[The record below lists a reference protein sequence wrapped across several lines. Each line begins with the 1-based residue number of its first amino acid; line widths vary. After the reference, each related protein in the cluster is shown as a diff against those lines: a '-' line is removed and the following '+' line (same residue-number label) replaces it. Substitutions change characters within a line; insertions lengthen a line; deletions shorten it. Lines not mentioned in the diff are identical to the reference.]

1 MEYLLTKLNRDIFH
15 HFEKQEMQLLFVSKK
30 KLCYNYSGISQ
41 SNAFLLIE
49 ASKGGH
55 WTQASKQASRSKA
68 KVFGTEKS

>member
-1 MEYLLTKLNRDIFH
+1 
-15 HFEKQEMQLLFVSKK
+15 MQLLFVSKK

-55 WTQASKQASRSKA
+55 WTQASKQKQKFLALR
-68 KVFGTEKS
+68 KVE